1 MVSFLISA
9 GVVAG
14 VLLLAI
20 LRRGPAPQRW
30 VSAEAQL
37 QLCREVRRPT
47 RIPFK
52 TPVIIRSHNRGS
64 SMAAESRDLSI
75 GGMQVKPS
83 MPLAV
88 GQPVHVSFSLP
99 DNTAIDIPAVV
110 CRTVGQCFGIRF
122 DVNDRQRAIIGEWVE
137 QHRMPVTSSRTAF
150 LRAVRN
156 S

>member
-14 VLLLAI
+14 VLLVAI
-20 LRRGPAPQRW
+20 LRRNPTPPQW

-37 QLCREVRRPT
+37 QLCREARRPP
-47 RIPFK
+47 RILFK
-52 TPVIIRSHNRGS
+52 APVTIRSHNRID
-64 SMAAESRDLSI
+64 SMLAESRDLSV
-75 GGMQVKPS
+75 GGMQLKPS
-83 MPLAV
+83 MPLAI

-99 DNTAIDIPAVV
+99 GGASIDIPAVV

-122 DVNDRQRAIIGEWVE
+122 DVNDRQRAVIAEWVE
-137 QHRMPVTSSRTAF
+137 QHRPPVASSRIAF
-150 LRAVRN
+150 LRTARN